1 MSDGHEY
8 KRRRFRCKGWNG
20 TSVMR
25 FLVRFLGFL
34 FTAGTVVFLVGV
46 AGVAGGIWHF
56 SRDLPDY
63 SQLQDYEPP
72 VMTRVHASDGALL
85 GEYSKERRLYLPIQ
99 AMPKLVTNAFLAAED
114 KNFYEHGGID
124 FTGMARAAV
133 AYAQNFG
140 SNKRPQGASTIT
152 QQVAKNFLLTNE
164 VSFTRKIKE
173 ALLAMRIERAYSKDR
188 ILELYL
194 NEIYLGLGAYGIAA
208 ASLVYFDKSV
218 NELTIAEAAYLAA
231 LPKAPGTLHPV
242 RNRDRSTER
251 RNYVIDRLVE
261 NGWIKQADADKARKE
276 PLVVASRSNAAHTF
290 AGEYFAEEVR
300 RDIFER
306 YGEKKLYEGGLSV
319 RTTLDPKL
327 QVMARKTVAAGLVN
341 FDEAQGWRGAM
352 SKLDISG
359 DWGVKLAEVKSLSD
373 ISPWRMAVVLETS
386 DQSARIGF
394 QPGRELGG
402 ATSKDRQT
410 GLITL
415 EGVRWARAA
424 SASARGKPPSA
435 VSQILSPGDVIY
447 ADPLFGKDGNA
458 VEGQYRLR
466 QIPEVSGAM
475 VAMDPWTGR
484 VVAMVGGFSFDQS
497 QFNRATQAY
506 RQPGSTFKPLVYSAA
521 MDNGYTPST
530 IMIDGPI
537 EIEQGQGGVW
547 RPENFSVGSYRGP
560 ITLREAL
567 KWSVN
572 TVTVRLAQDV
582 GMPLINEYAKRF
594 GVYEELPNYLSYS
607 LGAGETTVMRMVTAY
622 SMFAN
627 GGRRVKPTLIDR
639 IQDRYGRTI
648 FRHDAREC
656 RGCDAPGGWKNQP
669 EPQLVDRREQ
679 VLDSMTAYQITS
691 MLEGVVQGGTASVMR
706 EVGKPIA
713 GKTGTTSDGKD
724 VWFIGFSQDLVVGLY
739 LGYDKPRSLGRAAQG
754 GHTAAPIV
762 KDFMKLALANKPATP
777 FKISRRHQAGPRRC
791 QERHASQPRRR
802 GRPHDPGSVQAGHRA
817 AGQLLRR
824 WRCRPG
830 WTRATGNLARRRQ
843 YHSPRNRPALLADC
857 ALRRTPLHPSD
868 IIRK

>member
-1 MSDGHEY
+1 
-8 KRRRFRCKGWNG
+8 
-20 TSVMR
+20 MR
-25 FLVRFLGFL
+25 FLVRFFGFL

-133 AYAQNFG
+133 VYAQNFG

-218 NELTIAEAAYLAA
+218 NELTVAEASYLAA
-231 LPKAPGTLHPV
+231 LPKAPAQLHPV
-242 RNRDRSTER
+242 RNRDRAVER

-276 PLVVASRSNAAHTF
+276 PLAVTNRSNAAHTF

-327 QVMARKTVAAGLVN
+327 QVMARKTMAAGLVN

-359 DWGVKLAEVKSLSD
+359 DWGVKLADVKSLGD

-402 ATSKDRQT
+402 AISKDRQT

-424 SASARGKPPSA
+424 SASARGKAPGA

-466 QIPEVSGAM
+466 QLPEVSGAM

-484 VVAMVGGFSFDQS
+484 VLAMVGGFSFDQS

-537 EIEQGQGGVW
+537 EIDQGQGAGVW

-582 GMPLINEYAKRF
+582 GMPLIGEYAKRF
-594 GVYEELPNYLSYS
+594 GVYDDLPNYLSYA

-648 FRHDAREC
+648 FKHDAREC
-656 RGCDAPGGWKNQP
+656 RGCDAPGGWRNQP

-724 VWFIGFSQDLVVGLY
+724 VWFIGFSPDLVVGLY

-762 KDFMKLALANKPATP
+762 RDFMKLALADKPATP
-777 FKISRRHQAGPRRC
+777 FKIPAGIRLVRVDAKSGMRPSPGEGGRTILEAFKPGTAPPDNYAAVGVTEQDGRVP
-791 QERHASQPRRR
+791 QEISP
-802 GRPHDPGSVQAGHRA
+802 DAGNIM
-817 AGQLLRR
+817 
-824 WRCRPG
+824 RPG
-830 WTRATGNLARRRQ
+830 TGRL
-843 YHSPRNRPALLADC
+843 Y
-857 ALRRTPLHPSD
+857 
-868 IIRK
+868 